1 MAIPVQGSD
10 LDATLHAVLR
20 PGQRIVL
27 AQGLGMPGDIMAAL
41 PRHLDQLRG
50 SRLMVGMLP
59 EDFPALPGVRLE
71 TFFPSGPLGTASQLD
86 AAGAEYLRMSL
97 FELAKAIRVGAL
109 PVDVALAQAAPP
121 HEDRCSLGITLD
133 FAHAAVA
140 CSEHAVLEIVADM
153 PDTGPAGTVELSA
166 GVHLVSGTRR
176 VRTAPAGPTR
186 SADRDFGARIASW
199 IPDGATVELGMG
211 RWVEDVVPLL
221 YERRG
226 LRLHTGLL
234 GNWTRELYEHG
245 AIAVG
250 EPSLATSAAG
260 SAELYRWLDDSQVAL
275 LAPADI
281 THDPHRLAG
290 LTDFRAVNSV
300 LEVDLAGAA
309 NSERGHDGRLGGL
322 GGLPDFA
329 AGAVAGANGVSVVAL
344 RARAGR
350 RSRIVARLPDVH
362 RSLGP
367 DRVDVVVTEY
377 GSADLR
383 GLEPYERAHALIEV
397 AAPEA
402 RRELAAAVP
411 LTALG
416 LDETREWDE

>member
-1 MAIPVQGSD
+1 MAIPVQGND
-10 LDATLHAVLR
+10 LDATLNAVLR

-27 AQGLGMPGDIMAAL
+27 AQGLGMPEDIVTAL

-59 EDFPALPGVRLE
+59 EDFPPLPGVHLE
-71 TFFPSGPLGTASQLD
+71 TFFPAGPLGTADRLD
-86 AAGAEYLRMSL
+86 AADGEYLRLSL
-97 FELAKAIRVGAL
+97 FELATAIRVGTL

-121 HEDRCSLGITLD
+121 REDGCSLGITLD
-133 FAHAAVA
+133 FVHAAVA
-140 CSEHAVLEIVADM
+140 CSEHAVLETVADM
-153 PDTGPAGTVELSA
+153 PHTGTAGTVELKA
-166 GVHLVSGTRR
+166 GVHLVSSTRR
-176 VRTAPAGPTR
+176 VRKTPPGPTD
-186 SADRDFGARIASW
+186 SADREFGARVASW

-211 RWVEDVVPLL
+211 RWVQDVVPLL

-234 GNWTRELYEHG
+234 GNWTRELYERG
-245 AIAVG
+245 AIAAG

-260 SAELYRWLDDSQVAL
+260 SAEFYRWLDDSQVAS

-281 THDPHRLAG
+281 THDPCRLAG
-290 LTDFRAVNSV
+290 LKDFRAVNSV
-300 LEVDLAGAA
+300 LEVDLTGAA

-329 AGAVAGANGVSVVAL
+329 AGAVAGASGLSVLAL
-344 RARAGR
+344 RARSGR

-362 RSLGP
+362 RSLEP
-367 DRVDVVVTEY
+367 DRIDVVVTEY

-383 GLEPYERAHALIEV
+383 GLGPYERAQALIEV

-411 LTALG
+411 LTAPG
-416 LDETREWDE
+416 LDETREVG

>member
-1 MAIPVQGSD
+1 MAMPTQGND
-10 LDATLHAVLR
+10 LDATLHALLR

-27 AQGLGMPGDIMAAL
+27 AQGLGTPADIVAAL
-41 PRHLDQLRG
+41 PRHLDRLRG
-50 SRLMVGMLP
+50 SRLIVGMLL
-59 EDFPALPGVRLE
+59 EDFPALPGVHLE
-71 TFFPSGPLGTASQLD
+71 TFFPTGPLGTAARLD
-86 AAGAEYLRMSL
+86 AADAEYLRLSL
-97 FELAKAIRVGAL
+97 FELATAIRTGAL

-121 HEDRCSLGITLD
+121 REDLCSLGITLD
-133 FAHAAVA
+133 FAHAAVT
-140 CSEHAVLEIVADM
+140 CSEHAVLEAVADL
-153 PDTGPAGTVELSA
+153 PRTGPAGTVELSER
-166 GVHLVSGTRR
+166 VHLVSSTRR
-176 VRTAPAGPTR
+176 VRTTPAGSPH
-186 SADRDFGARIASW
+186 SADRDFGARVASW

-211 RWVEDVVPLL
+211 RWVRDVVPLL

-234 GNWTRELYEHG
+234 GDWTRDLYEHG
-245 AIAVG
+245 AIAAG
-250 EPSLATSAAG
+250 EPGLATSAAG
-260 SAELYRWLDDSQVAL
+260 STEFYRWLDDSQVAL

-281 THDPHRLAG
+281 THDPQRLAR

-300 LEVDLAGAA
+300 LEVDLTGAA

-322 GGLPDFA
+322 GGLPDFTAGAA
-329 AGAVAGANGVSVVAL
+329 AGTSGLSVLAL

-350 RSRIVARLPDVH
+350 RSRIVARLPDEH

-383 GLEPYERAHALIEV
+383 GLSPYERALALIGV

-402 RRELAAAVP
+402 RRKLAAAIPRAVP
-411 LTALG
+411 G
-416 LDETREWDE
+416 RDETREVG